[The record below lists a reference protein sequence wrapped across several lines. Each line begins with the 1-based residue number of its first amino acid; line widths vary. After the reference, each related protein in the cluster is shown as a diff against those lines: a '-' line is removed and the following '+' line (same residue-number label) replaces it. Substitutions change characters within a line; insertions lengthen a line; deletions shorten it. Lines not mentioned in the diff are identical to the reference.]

1 VRPPGSDS
9 TTWHA
14 GLNAEHLKAYAAKAA
29 FECARGI
36 SRTMLT
42 AWPGTDTTLDNDQFQ
57 TFAAAHLGVG
67 DPELSTHVGAPIE
80 APNRAG
86 TGWRKISDT

>member
-1 VRPPGSDS
+1 
-9 TTWHA
+9 
-14 GLNAEHLKAYAAKAA
+14 
-29 FECARGI
+29 
-36 SRTMLT
+36 MLT

-57 TFAAAHLGVG
+57 TFVAAHLGLG

-86 TGWRKISDT
+86 TGRVA